1 MTGARPIEPLR
12 HRGRVPRDGDRDGGR
27 RAERRAAVE
36 AVLAEHG
43 LLAAPS
49 RRAPGRLAGG
59 GAAPAPDLAPRLR
72 RALSSL
78 GPVFAAYGRYLSARP
93 DLLPPRDCLE
103 LAGVPDRAEPCGADE
118 LRAALLRELGRPIEA
133 VLRELEE
140 EPEESRLLFQV
151 HRARL
156 VTGEAV
162 TLRLRRPELDGFLE
176 TDLDLLAA
184 VDLPLSAEEG
194 VPVPA
199 EEVAG
204 DFRRSLER
212 LIDLEREAEA
222 LAALAG
228 RTADAGRAFGPFA
241 AAGLLKVPAVHRRLS
256 TPALLVHERL
266 DGIPVE
272 DLTAAGGP
280 ALADA
285 VAGRALAARLAL
297 VWLQLALEGEAFP
310 AETRGGFLRLLP
322 DGRVALLGGGLV
334 RLREAARAHLRDYLF
349 TAAGHEPA
357 EALGALLAEMTPGEH
372 ALGEERL
379 RLRARQVVPFRDG
392 AWSAG
397 ADELAEHLFLQW
409 RVAREC
415 GYRPQA
421 HLVAFYRG
429 LATTAQLCRA
439 AAPEHDALRPAIE
452 ELRRRGGMDELRGLV
467 SPAGAAG
474 WGAALEPHARLLLEL
489 PQRLDELLSMLARGE
504 TLIRLEVSDPP
515 ESDRRRGSLAAL
527 AALALAILAVAVA
540 AHRLADPALAGV
552 WAERVGAVLLV
563 GLGALLLRAVVRLG

>member
-1 MTGARPIEPLR
+1 MTGARPSEPLR
-12 HRGRVPRDGDRDGGR
+12 HRARAERRGGR
-27 RAERRAAVE
+27 HSGAHAERRAAVE
-36 AVLAEHG
+36 TVLAEHG
-43 LLAAPS
+43 LLAVPS
-49 RRAPGRLAGG
+49 RRAPGRPAGG
-59 GAAPAPDLAPRLR
+59 GGEPAADLAARLR
-72 RALSSL
+72 AALSEL

-93 DLLPPRDCLE
+93 DLLPARDCLE
-103 LAGVPDRAEPCGADE
+103 LARLADRAEPLAPDE
-118 LRAALLRELGRPIEA
+118 IRAALERELGGPVEA

-151 HRARL
+151 HRARR
-156 VTGEAV
+156 VSGEAV
-162 TLRLRRPELDGFLE
+162 TLRLRRPRLDELLE
-176 TDLDLLAA
+176 SDLDLVAA
-184 VDLPLSAEEG
+184 VALPLSTEEG

-199 EEVAG
+199 GDVIA
-204 DFRRSLER
+204 DFRRSLR
-212 LIDLEREAEA
+212 LALDLEREAEA
-222 LAALAG
+222 LASLAERGPLAG
-228 RTADAGRAFGPFA
+228 GAPGPF
-241 AAGLLKVPAVHRRLS
+241 GGSPLRVPAVDRRLS

-266 DGIPVE
+266 DGAALDELAASP
-272 DLTAAGGP
+272 DLP
-280 ALADA
+280 LADA
-285 VAGRALAARLAL
+285 VARRAVAVRLAL
-297 VWLQLALEGEAFP
+297 LWLELALRGEAFP
-310 AETRGGFLRLLP
+310 AEGRGGGLRLLP
-322 DGRVALLGGGLV
+322 DGRIALLGGGLV
-334 RLREAARAHLRDYLF
+334 RLRESARSHLRDYLF
-349 TAAGHEPA
+349 AAAGPEPA
-357 EALGALLAEMTPGEH
+357 EALGHLLSEMTLGEH
-372 ALGEERL
+372 AVGEERL

-429 LATTAQLCRA
+429 LATTAQLGRA
-439 AAPEHDALRPAIE
+439 LAPEHDPLRPAIE
-452 ELRRRGGMDELRGLV
+452 ELRRRGGIEELRGLV
-467 SPAGAAG
+467 SPTGAGG
-474 WGAALEPHARLLLEL
+474 WGAALAPHARMLFEL
-489 PQRLDELLSMLARGE
+489 PQRLDEVLSMLARGE